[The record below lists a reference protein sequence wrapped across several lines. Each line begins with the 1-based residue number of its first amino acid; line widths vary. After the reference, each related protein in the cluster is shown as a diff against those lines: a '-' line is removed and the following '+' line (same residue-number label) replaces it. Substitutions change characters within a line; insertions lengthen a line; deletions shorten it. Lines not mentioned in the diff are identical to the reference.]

1 MRVKLTN
8 AQKRNNSS
16 HRVMNR
22 IIVLIGVLII
32 GAFIF
37 TFFNASFYNTPIG
50 KVTHVET
57 SNAQKVVD
65 EQHNT
70 DFKYKQHLTI
80 KILNGKFKGEST
92 TIDNTYVKSQAD
104 SEHFSKNNKVLMHIQ
119 NSPKDATILEKKRD
133 SLTVAIAGIF
143 IMSLLLVGRNVGLQ
157 SILSLIFNTGAILIA
172 IAIHDK
178 HPSTNLFILMSVAII
193 FSTIVTLLLVTGWHM
208 RTWITTVGTLLGT
221 FLCIGITQIIIQ
233 FTNGAGIKY
242 ETMSFLTLPPKDIF
256 LASVLIGSLGAVMD
270 VAITISS
277 GMYEILQRTPN
288 ISLSRWALAGR
299 NIGQDIMGTMTNI
312 LLFSYLSGSLPMFLI
327 YLKNANTF
335 TYTISM
341 NWSLEIARALTGG
354 IGIVLTIPITIS
366 LMVMWMKWKG
376 VTR

>member
-1 MRVKLTN
+1 MN

-16 HRVMNR
+16 HRLMNR

-256 LASVLIGSLGAVMD
+256 LVSVLIGSLGAVMD

>member
-1 MRVKLTN
+1 
-8 AQKRNNSS
+8 
-16 HRVMNR
+16 
-22 IIVLIGVLII
+22 
-32 GAFIF
+32 
-37 TFFNASFYNTPIG
+37 
-50 KVTHVET
+50 
-57 SNAQKVVD
+57 
-65 EQHNT
+65 
-70 DFKYKQHLTI
+70 
-80 KILNGKFKGEST
+80 
-92 TIDNTYVKSQAD
+92 
-104 SEHFSKNNKVLMHIQ
+104 
-119 NSPKDATILEKKRD
+119 
-133 SLTVAIAGIF
+133 
-143 IMSLLLVGRNVGLQ
+143 MSLLLVGRNVGLQ

-178 HPSTNLFILMSVAII
+178 HPSTNLFNLMSVAII

-233 FTNGAGIKY
+233 LTNGSGIKY

-312 LLFSYLSGSLPMFLI
+312 LLCLL
-327 YLKNANTF
+327 
-335 TYTISM
+335 YTSP
-341 NWSLEIARALTGG
+341 SPRDRG
-354 IGIVLTIPITIS
+354 
-366 LMVMWMKWKG
+366 
-376 VTR
+376 